1 MFRLRKITVWAPKP
15 GRREMDHRDE
25 SIEESQ
31 ILILR
36 NREGVDGSPSRET
49 VEMEK
54 HFAQSQAVLGDLG
67 AARRLTT
74 LT

>member
-1 MFRLRKITVWAPKP
+1 
-15 GRREMDHRDE
+15 MDHRDE